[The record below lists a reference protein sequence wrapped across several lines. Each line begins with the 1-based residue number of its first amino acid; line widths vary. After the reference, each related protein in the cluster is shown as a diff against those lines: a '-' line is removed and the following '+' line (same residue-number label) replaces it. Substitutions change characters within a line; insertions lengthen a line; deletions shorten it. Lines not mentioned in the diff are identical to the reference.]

1 MYYLSEK
8 GKFACFN
15 IKEKGKWAYV
25 ALKYEMK
32 GNEMKW
38 NEMKKIVKV

>member
-25 ALKYEMK
+25 AIKYEMK
-32 GNEMKW
+32 WKRSW
-38 NEMKKIVKV
+38 KYKKVVGMY

>member
-15 IKEKGKWAYV
+15 IKEKGKWANV
-25 ALKYEMK
+25 AIKYEMK
-32 GNEMKW
+32 WKRSW
-38 NEMKKIVKV
+38 KYQKVVGMY

>member
-32 GNEMKW
+32 W
-38 NEMKKIVKV
+38 NEKDRESIKR

>member
-25 ALKYEMK
+25 AMKYEMK
-32 GNEMKW
+32 WKRSW
-38 NEMKKIVKV
+38 KYKKVVGMY